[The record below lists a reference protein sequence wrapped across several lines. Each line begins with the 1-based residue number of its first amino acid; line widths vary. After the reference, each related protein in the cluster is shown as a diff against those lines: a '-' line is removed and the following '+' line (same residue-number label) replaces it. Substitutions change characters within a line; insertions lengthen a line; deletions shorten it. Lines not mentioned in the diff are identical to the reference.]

1 MFPRKV
7 NQVGR
12 KCGWL
17 DIKSPVDLM
26 RQHLLQ
32 HKFAVKIFCNI
43 ANKLTIKGDKT
54 CLTQFV
60 TKDEASVTS
69 ETEFNK

>member
-1 MFPRKV
+1 MSPWKV

-26 RQHLLQ
+26 QQHLLQ
-32 HKFAVKIFCNI
+32 HKFVMKIFCNI
-43 ANKLTIKGDKT
+43 ANKLKIKGDKT
-54 CLTQFV
+54 CLTQFA

-69 ETEFNK
+69 ETDFDK